1 MIKEK
6 LDKVEKLVNSELSSK
21 ISGSEIV
28 FEELLFKTS
37 TNEII
42 DVIKFLKLDE
52 RLKFKQLIDITAI
65 DYPSK
70 EKRFESWSRKFRNEL
85 SIDSATPNEGHK
97 KIAEIMK
104 VKDSF
109 LVTQNVD
116 NLHQDSGVDID
127 KIAELHGN
135 ATYAKCLDC
144 SRRYELEDLKKEFL
158 ETNEPPLCSIC
169 GGILKT
175 ATISFGQAM
184 PEKEMQISQKK
195 AIESDLFICI
205 GTSLAVFPAADLPLL
220 AKETGATLVILNN
233 EPTQMDQ
240 LVDLV
245 INKDISEVF
254 SEISL

>member
-1 MIKEK
+1 MSLK
-6 LDKVEKLVNSELSSK
+6 LEEYLKKSK
-21 ISGSEIV
+21 KIV
-28 FEELLFKTS
+28 FFTGAGIS
-37 TNEII
+37 TDSGIPDFRGPKGVWKSSTPI
-42 DVIKFLKLDE
+42 YFQDFIS
-52 RLKFKQLIDITAI
+52 
-65 DYPSK
+65 SK
-70 EKRFESWSRKFRNEL
+70 EKRVESWRRKFGNEL

-109 LVTQNVD
+109 LITQNVD
-116 NLHQDSGVDID
+116 NLHQDSGID
-127 KIAELHGN
+127 ANQISELHGN

-144 SRRYELEDLKKEFL
+144 NKRYELEALKREFL
-158 ETNEPPLCSIC
+158 ETNEPPLCAVC
-169 GGILKT
+169 GGIVKT

-184 PEKEMQISQKK
+184 PEKEMQVSQKK

-240 LVDLV
+240 YADLV
-245 INKDISEVF
+245 INRDISEVF
-254 SEISL
+254 SEISI